1 MRIGQKSQK
10 LIKKNENRI
19 VERISFFFIIFL
31 TVLTNF
37 QFLCCL
43 VVLSF
48 LSKFSMIS
56 SVLRQFWSKN
66 SFFCQII
73 LFCCLVMKTLSRLF
87 SLCFNSFLTFLTNF

>member
-1 MRIGQKSQK
+1 MFETSLFDNG
-10 LIKKNENRI
+10 NENPFRG
-19 VERISFFFIIFL
+19 VFSFFYQFL

-43 VVLSF
+43 AVLSF

-56 SVLRQFWSKN
+56 SVLGQFWSKN
-66 SFFCQII
+66 SSFCQKN

-87 SLCFNSFLTFLTNF
+87 SVCLNSF

>member
-1 MRIGQKSQK
+1 MVMRIPF
-10 LIKKNENRI
+10 
-19 VERISFFFIIFL
+19 ERFSVLSVL

-43 VVLSF
+43 AVLSF

-56 SVLRQFWSKN
+56 SVLGQFWSKI
-66 SFFCQII
+66 SSFCQKV

-87 SLCFNSFLTFLTNF
+87 SVCLNSF